1 VRETELK
8 SVVPDE
14 RACAERLA
22 GAGARL
28 VFEGAIED
36 RRFDSRT
43 GALRARDVVLRVR
56 VERDAGGGARAR
68 LDWKGPASFE
78 HGYKHR
84 DEIGVGVESA
94 EALAAILERLGYVVT
109 REIDRRVATFDLTG
123 ATVRFERYPKMD
135 TLVEVEGA
143 PEAIERAIA
152 VLALPRAG
160 FTTDRLADYVARYEA
175 RTGARAAICEREA
188 RGDYRYAIDD
198 A

>member
-14 RACAERLA
+14 AGCTRRLA
-22 GAGARL
+22 AAGARL

-36 RRFDSRT
+36 RRFDTRT
-43 GALRARDVVLRVR
+43 MALRATDHVLRLR
-56 VERDAGGGARAR
+56 VERDANGERAR

-78 HGYKHR
+78 EGYKHR
-84 DEIGVGVESA
+84 EEIGVGVA
-94 EALAAILERLGYVVT
+94 DAAALVMVLDRLGYVVT
-109 REIDRRVATFDLTG
+109 REIDRQVTTFDLTG
-123 ATVRFERYPKMD
+123 ATVRFERYPRMD
-135 TLVEVEGA
+135 TLVEVEGT

-160 FTTDRLADYVARYEA
+160 FTTDRLAAFVARYEA
-175 RTGARAAICEREA
+175 RTGERAAVCEREA
-188 RGDYRYAIDD
+188 RGDYRYSVDD